1 MLASVTHRSDFS
13 IFDLDRTLSR
23 APTYS
28 LFLLF
33 AARRS
38 AAWRLLLIPL
48 LLPFAIAYAAKRIS
62 RRRMKAV
69 MHRLM
74 LGPAM
79 PHATAQRIAAA
90 FAERLYESG
99 LYDHA
104 HERIAQER
112 LAGRRVMIAT
122 AAPRLYAAPLAAR
135 LGVHDLVASGTT
147 WRGDTLDAAIH
158 GDNCYGQAKQRMLA
172 EFFAASGIDRNNA
185 HIRFFSD
192 DASDLPC
199 FEWADEPIAVNA
211 SARLRAIAIA
221 RKWAILD
228 WRDRAAPDRRPSH
241 AYRLPA

>member
-1 MLASVTHRSDFS
+1 MLAGVNNRSDFS

-38 AAWRLLLIPL
+38 AVWRLLLIPL
-48 LLPFAIAYAAKRIS
+48 LLPYAIAYAAKRIS
-62 RRRMKAV
+62 RRRMKTV
-69 MHRLM
+69 MHRFM
-74 LGPAM
+74 LGSAM
-79 PHATAQRIAAA
+79 PRTTAQRIATA
-90 FAERLYESG
+90 FADRLFESG
-99 LYDHA
+99 LYAQA

-112 LAGRRVMIAT
+112 LAGRRIVIAT

-135 LGVHDLVASGTT
+135 LGVTDVVASGTI
-147 WRGDTLDAAIH
+147 WRNDTLAAGIH

-172 EFFAASGIDRNNA
+172 EFFASNGIDRDDA

-192 DASDLPC
+192 DASDLPS

-211 SARLRAIAIA
+211 SPRLRAIAAA
-221 RKWAILD
+221 RKWAMLD
-228 WRDRAAPDRRPSH
+228 WKGHAVPNRRPSH

>member
-1 MLASVTHRSDFS
+1 MLVGVTHGCAYS

-28 LFLLF
+28 LFLYF

-48 LLPFAIAYAAKRIS
+48 LIPFAIAYATKRLS

-69 MHRLM
+69 MHWLI

-79 PHATAQRIAAA
+79 PRATAKRIATA
-90 FAERLYESG
+90 FADHLFESG
-99 LYDHA
+99 LYAQA
-104 HERIAQER
+104 HDRIAQER

-122 AAPRLYAAPLAAR
+122 AAPRLYAEPLAAR
-135 LGVHDLVASGTT
+135 LGINDVVASGTA
-147 WRGDTLDAAIH
+147 WRGDTLTAGIH

-172 EFFAASGIDRNNA
+172 EFFTTNGIDRADA

-192 DASDLPC
+192 DASDLPS

-211 SARLRAIAIA
+211 SPKLRAIAA
-221 RKWAILD
+221 DRKWATLD
-228 WRDRAAPDRRPSH
+228 WKHHAVPHRRPSH
-241 AYRLPA
+241 AYRFPA